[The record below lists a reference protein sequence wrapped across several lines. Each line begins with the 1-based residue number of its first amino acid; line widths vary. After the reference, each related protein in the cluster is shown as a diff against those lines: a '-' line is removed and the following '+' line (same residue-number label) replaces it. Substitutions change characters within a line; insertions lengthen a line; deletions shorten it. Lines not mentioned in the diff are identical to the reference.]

1 VAAIVEG
8 AAIASVLNALTTKT
22 KIKTIVRIQATR
34 YEFFMVCTSTLPEP
48 LRISLS
54 QALSTI
60 RQARAT
66 ANQAEDGRAESLVNQ
81 LAKLATMLE
90 NGLLIRDEFERMKAA
105 VISKAGS

>member
-1 VAAIVEG
+1 
-8 AAIASVLNALTTKT
+8 VLNALTTKT

-34 YEFFMVCTSTLPEP
+34 CEFFMLCTSTLPEA

-66 ANQAEDGRAESLVNQ
+66 ANRPEDGRAESLVNQ

-90 NGLLIRDEFERMKAA
+90 NGLLTRDEFERMKAA
-105 VISKAGS
+105 VISKARS